1 MGRIV
6 VAAIGYARRD
16 DLHRGLL
23 QQHGADLHRRGVGA
37 EQRVPPRARHVER
50 VGVIAGRVIGRDRQR
65 LEVVPVGL
73 DLGAGRH
80 LVAELGEDGRDLPPH
95 LGEEVKVPLGER
107 APRQGGV
114 DLAEEIL
121 PANEVPK
128 ARQRLLRLG
137 LDGVLG
143 GVDLGAELGALLGG
157 KAPEL
162 FHHLGDAPLLAQI
175 PGLDGADLLLG
186 LLLGDLLGVLLP
198 EGRELDDEGVWL
210 LRHCR
215 PLRSGRPTRTD
226 RGLGVR
232 KPRWPAWR

>member
-1 MGRIV
+1 M
-6 VAAIGYARRD
+6 
-16 DLHRGLL
+16 
-23 QQHGADLHRRGVGA
+23 
-37 EQRVPPRARHVER
+37 PP
-50 VGVIAGRVIGRDRQR
+50 GDRT
-65 LEVVPVGL
+65 
-73 DLGAGRH
+73 
-80 LVAELGEDGRDLPPH
+80 
-95 LGEEVKVPLGER
+95 
-107 APRQGGV
+107 PRQGGV

-121 PANEVPK
+121 PAYEVFQ

-137 LDGVLG
+137 LDRVLG

-186 LLLGDLLGVLLP
+186 PLLGDLHGVLLP

-215 PLRSGRPTRTD
+215 PFSVRPTD
-226 RGLGVR
+226 
-232 KPRWPAWR
+232 AH